1 MKFVTFFLAPAMAS
15 HLNNFLDIYLGLLTK
30 RIHIRVIVLSGL
42 IFTACY
48 KKDDSSVEIESATQ
62 ISFELIGADLE
73 SVYQYNYDGSLD
85 IGAELNLTLE
95 IGVPVEFLT
104 IRQVGNTVS
113 FYSFEAGRF
122 SLFQKNILTQATNSY
137 PEFYENT
144 SERSIVWG
152 TNNEEAVFFGFYG
165 PQGTTN
171 LAVHRLTLNNL
182 EGADLSLQLNINM
195 LYQPLY
201 EDDRLF
207 ITYRD
212 SDLQYKIAIYDTNS
226 GLLMQTLEYG
236 SASPSLLIDENG
248 NLAVFK
254 FSPDNG
260 TNLEIY
266 NLNTLTMIEE
276 IPLTFG
282 QRLLPG
288 PITGVLKN
296 GKLYY
301 EFEYQQP
308 FLIAKGPAVFDIASG
323 DNTVVDLLSIVN
335 KLETDEEILTRL
347 ISCQYDADEG
357 VFLVSYSKL
366 NTTQNLEGGIM
377 VISENGLLL
386 NNVEVP
392 FAPIYL
398 VK

>member
-1 MKFVTFFLAPAMAS
+1 
-15 HLNNFLDIYLGLLTK
+15 
-30 RIHIRVIVLSGL
+30 VLSGL
-42 IFTACY
+42 IFTACS

-347 ISCQYDADEG
+347 IASQYDADEG

-366 NTTQNLEGGIM
+366 NTTQKLEGGIM

-392 FAPIYL
+392 FTPIYL